1 MMTFILGFMFA
12 VFGIFILTKGLK
24 ITYREMRGDNLRSR
38 SKSPTVLKMGG
49 SGSAKLG
56 HNNRG
61 EYLIYHPNGT
71 VSTDIHQ
78 LLRNP
83 RVQEDIRKAGRL
95 YKALVLKALLTGE
108 KPPRQYGDF
117 LPMNKERLLAEW
129 DDDWQAVMD
138 DVGLDYNEFFGIR
151 EEPIWSDEDIE
162 KTKNAYGANLTP
174 EEIAA
179 TYVEKQKERTSKS
192 TIRGYAGSN
201 RSLRL

>member
-1 MMTFILGFMFA
+1 MNVLIVALAGLLIGWLIIQA
-12 VFGIFILTKGLK
+12 LK
-24 ITYREMRGDNLRSR
+24 ITYREMRGDNLRNR
-38 SKSPTVLKMGG
+38 KKSPTILKMG
-49 SGSAKLG
+49 GSAKLG
-56 HNNRG
+56 HNSRG
-61 EYLIYHPNGT
+61 EYLIYNKNGS

-83 RVQEDIRKAGRL
+83 NVQEDIRKAGRL
-95 YKALVLKALLTGE
+95 YKMMVLKALLTGE
-108 KPPRQYGDF
+108 EPPRQYGDF

-179 TYVEKQKERTSKS
+179 TYVEKERTSKS
-192 TIRGYAGSN
+192 TIRRYAGSN